1 MSSEIRLDALAVG
14 AHPDDVEFS
23 CGGTLIKLAALGY
36 KVGVLDCARGELGT
50 RGTAEIRAQEAIA
63 AATELRLSVRDNLEL
78 PDGHIWLNE
87 ESRVKMVRKI
97 RLYRPRVIFTH
108 FWEDPHPDHVHACQ
122 IVREAAH
129 VAGLIKYDA
138 EAGQERFRPQTVAH
152 FMFPRTVSPTFV
164 VDISQHAEQKQ
175 KAVACYRSQLYDPNS
190 SELETALSS
199 EAFLRRLE
207 SRQRFFGSLIAVE
220 HAEAFVVRE
229 ALNVDDPI
237 ELLTR
242 RMNMYS

>member
-1 MSSEIRLDALAVG
+1 MSGEIKLDALAIG

-36 KVGVLDCARGELGT
+36 KVGVLDMARGELGT
-50 RGTAEIRAQEAIA
+50 RGTAEIRAREAEA
-63 AATELRLSVRDNLEL
+63 AANELRLVVRDNLEL

-97 RLYRPRVIFTH
+97 RLYRPSVIFTH
-108 FWEDPHPDHVHACQ
+108 FWEDPHPDHVHTCQ
-122 IVREAAH
+122 IVREAGH
-129 VAGLIKYDA
+129 VAGLAKYDA
-138 EAGQERFRPQTVAH
+138 ESGQQRFRPQTVAH
-152 FMFPRTVSPTFV
+152 FMFPRTVAPTFV
-164 VDISQHAEQKQ
+164 VDIGEYAEQKQ
-175 KAVACYRSQLYDPNS
+175 RAVACYRSQLYDPNS
-190 SELETALSS
+190 SEPETALSS

-229 ALNVDDPI
+229 ALNVHDPL

>member
-1 MSSEIRLDALAVG
+1 MSAEIKLDALAVG
-14 AHPDDVEFS
+14 AHPDDAEFS

-36 KVGVLDCARGELGT
+36 RVGILDMARGELGT
-50 RGTAEIRAQEAIA
+50 RGSAEIRAQEAA
-63 AATELRLSVRDNLEL
+63 AAARALGLAVRDNLEL

-87 ESRVKMVRKI
+87 ESRVRMARKI

-108 FWEDPHPDHVHACQ
+108 YWEDPHPDHAHTCQ

-138 EAGQERFRPQTVAH
+138 EGGQDRFRPQTVAH
-152 FMFPRTVSPTFV
+152 FMFPRTVAPTFV
-164 VDISQHAEQKQ
+164 VDISEFAEQKQ
-175 KAVACYRSQLYDPNS
+175 RAVACYRSQLYDPDS
-190 SELETALSS
+190 KEPETALSTP
-199 EAFLRRLE
+199 AFLRRLE

-229 ALNVDDPI
+229 ALNVHDPI
-237 ELLTR
+237 ELLSR